1 MDHLENEHLDN
12 SQSCNCCSS
21 LSFIIVFDKDSTF
34 MHVCKALCTNA
45 AIHIKKRVAAM
56 ILISLAFLL
65 NGSIQ
70 KSKYA
75 KIFFFDK
82 TVELN
87 PFVLNEYVSFL

>member
-1 MDHLENEHLDN
+1 
-12 SQSCNCCSS
+12 
-21 LSFIIVFDKDSTF
+21 
-34 MHVCKALCTNA
+34 
-45 AIHIKKRVAAM
+45 M